1 MRPEDVDPMTGMP
14 FGFDQKYFPDGMPP
28 EAFDADA
35 NTSAN
40 ADAST
45 CANTDADSNNDT
57 KC

>member
-1 MRPEDVDPMTGMP
+1 MTGMP